1 MKMFSPE
8 LYHPVYH
15 NALLAVTI
23 LSALIYTTQT
33 SAVITK
39 NVLSYNAGMLWVF
52 SGTFALLIGT
62 RPISGFYFVDMST
75 YAQSF
80 DMVSA
85 GRFSAW
91 ESDPGF
97 ALLTKICASM
107 MSVDGYFLVCAIL
120 YILPVF
126 VATRVMH
133 NEWAFAVL
141 LAFAGGFSFYSY
153 GVNGIRNG
161 IATSILLCAFAFH
174 NRKLIMLM
182 LMAIAI
188 SFHTAAALPAVAF
201 FACCIYLN
209 LGLCVFIWAA
219 ALLAST
225 IYGESLS
232 VLIGSLIS
240 LGDEERLLKY
250 TASAGFGGD
259 KGGFRLDFIL
269 YGILPIIVTYAL
281 TNTAT
286 RADKF
291 YRRIVGAYLLTN
303 AFWLLAMYAAFSNRF
318 AYLSWFMMPWIVIY
332 PFLPKKRIPAI
343 GTVDAWRPIML
354 PAALIAHYSFTYIM
368 QVFVYRLRG

>member
-8 LYHPVYH
+8 LYHPAYH

-39 NVLSYNAGMLWVF
+39 NVLSYNAGMLWAF

-75 YAQSF
+75 YAQTF
-80 DMVSA
+80 DLVSA

-97 ALLTKICASM
+97 ALLTKICAAI

-120 YILPVF
+120 YIVPVF
-126 VATRVMH
+126 VAARVMH

-141 LAFAGGFSFYSY
+141 LAFAGGFSFYIY

-174 NRKLIMLM
+174 NRKLVMLM

-188 SFHTAAALPAVAF
+188 SFHSSVALPAAAF

-209 LGLCVFIWAA
+209 LGLCAFIWAT
-219 ALLAST
+219 ALLASI
-225 IYGESLS
+225 IYGESVSML
-232 VLIGSLIS
+232 LGGLIS

-250 TASAGFGGD
+250 TANAGFGGD

-269 YGILPIIVTYAL
+269 YAILPLFVSYAL
-281 TNTAT
+281 AD
-286 RADKF
+286 RQSRSDKF
-291 YRRIVGAYLLTN
+291 YRKLVGAYLLTN

-332 PFLPKKRIPAI
+332 PFLPKKRTSAI
-343 GTVDAWRPIML
+343 RTVGAWRPIML
-354 PAALIAHYSFTYIM
+354 PAALIAHYAFTYIM
-368 QVFVYRLRG
+368 QMFVYRFRG

>member
-1 MKMFSPE
+1 MTMFSPE
-8 LYHPVYH
+8 HYHPFYH
-15 NALLAVTI
+15 NTILAVTI

-62 RPISGFYFVDMST
+62 RPVSGFYFADMST
-75 YAQSF
+75 YAQTF

-97 ALLTKICASM
+97 ALLTKICAAI

-120 YILPVF
+120 YIVPVF
-126 VATRVMH
+126 VATRAMH

-174 NRKLIMLM
+174 NRKLVMLM
-182 LMAIAI
+182 LLAIAI

-209 LGLCVFIWAA
+209 LGLCAVIWAA
-219 ALLAST
+219 ALSAS
-225 IYGESLS
+225 IFYGESMS
-232 VLIGSLIS
+232 VILGGLIS

-250 TASAGFGGD
+250 TAGTGFGAD

-269 YGILPIIVTYAL
+269 YGILPLVVSYAL
-281 TNTAT
+281 AD
-286 RADKF
+286 RQIRSDKF
-291 YRRIVGAYLLTN
+291 YRNLIGAYLLTN

-332 PFLPKKRIPAI
+332 PFLPKKRTSSI

-368 QVFVYRLRG
+368 QMFVYRFKG